1 MSAKREA
8 SEIFAVNRSPL
19 RWSVE
24 AMITP
29 KENTFGNRS
38 AKSRRVMRW
47 AAAVTLGATALLSS
61 GCLLLAAGAAGAGT
75 VAYVRGELA
84 ASLGSELSAVVK
96 ATSRSI
102 EQLKFAKI
110 SESADAL
117 SARFTARTAQDKKI
131 EIVLT
136 KIGENLTKVEIRVG
150 VFGDEDISM
159 TILSKIKATL

>member
-1 MSAKREA
+1 MTTPNKTT
-8 SEIFAVNRSPL
+8 RS
-19 RWSVE
+19 
-24 AMITP
+24 
-29 KENTFGNRS
+29 NGS

-47 AAAVTLGATALLSS
+47 AAGAALGATMLLSS

-84 ASLGSELSAVVK
+84 ASLGNELGAVVK
-96 ATSRSI
+96 ATGRSI

-110 SESADAL
+110 AESADAL

-136 KIGENLTKVEIRVG
+136 KVGENLTKVEIRVG
-150 VFGDEDISM
+150 VFGDEDVSM
-159 TILSKIKATL
+159 TILGKIKANL